1 MPADIVFRGAIRP
14 SAAAPLTDALAVC
27 DGVVVALGAADCADL
42 TRPATRVIDVDG
54 VVLPGFVDAHVHP
67 AMGGLNRMHC
77 DLDEVHGL
85 AAYRSLIRAYVTTS
99 SSEWIVGSG
108 WYGDVFTGGFPTA
121 AELDSLTDGR
131 PACFMSHDGHG
142 VWVNTAALHR
152 AGIDDTTP
160 DPDGGRII
168 RDESARATGMLV
180 ESAANLVTDLL
191 PAPTESEIQRAL
203 LEAQSYLHSVGI
215 VGWQDA
221 GVGECLGLPD
231 TFEAY
236 RALDSSGALTARVTG
251 DLWWQLDGDLTQI
264 EGFVRRRETTRDAR
278 RFRTTGIKVM
288 QDGVCENLT
297 AAVLEPYR
305 GHPHQHGLSFLE
317 PAWLGELVGALAAA
331 DFDVHLHAVGDRA
344 VREALDAI
352 ESAPHRSD
360 ARHQIAHIDLI
371 DAADIDR
378 FKRLGVI
385 ANVSPLWAREDRVLV
400 ETKLPYLTDEQRRRH
415 FAFSSLHDAGTA
427 LAFGSDWPVSSPDPL
442 WAIHVAVNRTAPQSD
457 PHAADA
463 HAQRV
468 PLLPDEGLDVV
479 TAVHAATAGAAH
491 ASRLDRNGSLEVGM
505 AADLVLLDRDPI
517 TTAPDELSTIRV
529 HATYVDGAP
538 VFTA

>member
-1 MPADIVFRGAIRP
+1 MRADTVFRGSIRA
-14 SAAAPLTDALAVC
+14 SAAAPVTDALAVR
-27 DGVVVALGAADCADL
+27 DGTVVALGAAHCADL
-42 TRPATRVIDVDG
+42 TGPATRVVDVDG

-67 AMGGLNRMHC
+67 AMGGLNRMQC
-77 DLDEVHGL
+77 DLDDVHGL
-85 AAYRSLIRAYVTTS
+85 DAYRALIRDHVATS
-99 SSEWIVGSG
+99 TSEWIAGSG
-108 WYGDVFTGGFPTA
+108 WYGDVFAGGFPTA
-121 AELDSLTDGR
+121 TELDSLTDGR

-152 AGIDDTTP
+152 AGITDGTP
-160 DPDGGRII
+160 DPDGGRIV
-168 RDESARATGMLV
+168 RDVSGSATGMLV

-191 PAPTESEIQRAL
+191 PAPTQQQIERAL
-203 LEAQSYLHSVGI
+203 LEAQAYLHSVGI

-221 GVGECLGLPD
+221 GIGDCLGLPD

-236 RALDSSGALTARVTG
+236 RGLDASGALTARVTG
-251 DLWWQLDGDLTQI
+251 DLWWQLDGDLSQI
-264 EGFVRRRETTRDAR
+264 EGFVRRRETTRDGR
-278 RFRTTGIKVM
+278 RFAATGIKVM

-317 PAWLGELVGALAAA
+317 PAWLNRVVAALAAE

-352 ESAPHRSD
+352 ESAPRHSD

-378 FKRLGVI
+378 FKRLGII

-415 FAFSSLHDAGTA
+415 FAFGSLETAGAA

-442 WAIHVAVNRTAPQSD
+442 WAIHVAVNRTAPLAD
-457 PHAADA
+457 PHAADE

-468 PLLPDEGLDVV
+468 PLLPDEGLDIV
-479 TAVHAATAGAAH
+479 TALHAATAGAAH
-491 ASRLDRNGSLEVGM
+491 ASRLDRNGTLEVGM
-505 AADLVLLDRDPI
+505 AADLVLLDRDPV
-517 TTAPDELSTIRV
+517 TTAPAELSTIRV

>member
-1 MPADIVFRGAIRP
+1 MRADTVFRGSIRP
-14 SAAAPLTDALAVC
+14 TAAAPSTDALAVR
-27 DGVVVALGAADCADL
+27 DGRVVALGATDCADL
-42 TRPATRVIDVDG
+42 IGTGTQVVDVAG
-54 VVLPGFVDAHVHP
+54 TVLPGFVDAHVHP

-85 AAYRSLIRAYVTTS
+85 EAYRSLISAHVTS
-99 SSEWIVGSG
+99 SAAEWITGSG
-108 WYGDVFTGGFPTA
+108 WYGDVFAGGFPTA
-121 AELDSLTDGR
+121 AELDRLTDGR

-142 VWVNTAALHR
+142 VWVNSAALER
-152 AGIDDTTP
+152 AGIDADTA

-168 RDESARATGMLV
+168 RDDSGRPTGMLV

-191 PAPTESEIQRAL
+191 PAPTSAEIERAL

-236 RALDSSGALTARVTG
+236 RALEVSGALTARVTG
-251 DLWWQLDGDLTQI
+251 DLWWQLDGDLGQI
-264 EGFVRRRETTRDAR
+264 EQFGHRRETTRDGR

-317 PAWLGELVGALAAA
+317 PGWLTEVVGALAAE

-352 ESAPHRSD
+352 EAAPRQVDS
-360 ARHQIAHIDLI
+360 RHQIAHIDLI
-371 DAADIDR
+371 DAADVDR
-378 FKRLGVI
+378 FERLGVI

-400 ETKLPYLTDEQRRRH
+400 ETKLPYLTDEQRRQH
-415 FAFSSLHDAGTA
+415 FAFNSLHGAGAA

-442 WAIHVAVNRTAPQSD
+442 WAIHVAVNRTAPQAD
-457 PHAADA
+457 PHAADE
-463 HAQRV
+463 HAQRI
-468 PLLPDEGLDVV
+468 PLLPDEGLDIV
-479 TAVHAATAGAAH
+479 TAVHAATAGAAR

-505 AADLVLLDRDPI
+505 AADLVLLDQDPI
-517 TTAPDELSTIRV
+517 TTAPGDLSTIRV
-529 HATYVDGAP
+529 HATYVDGSP

>member
-1 MPADIVFRGAIRP
+1 MRADTVFRGSIRP
-14 SAAAPLTDALAVC
+14 SAASPVTDALAVR
-27 DGVVVALGAADCADL
+27 DGIVVALGTNDCADL
-42 TRPATRVIDVDG
+42 TGPGTRIIDVDG
-54 VVLPGFVDAHVHP
+54 VLLPGFIDAHVHP

-85 AAYRSLIRAYVTTS
+85 GAYRALISEHVAAS
-99 SSEWIVGSG
+99 ASEWITGSG
-108 WYGDVFTGGFPTA
+108 WYGDVFAGGFPTA

-142 VWVNTAALHR
+142 VWVNSAALER
-152 AGIDDTTP
+152 AGISDSTP

-168 RDESARATGMLV
+168 RDDAGAATGMLV

-191 PAPTESEIQRAL
+191 PAPSAPEIERAL
-203 LEAQSYLHSVGI
+203 LEAQAYLHSLGI

-236 RALDSSGALTARVTG
+236 RSLDASGALTARVTG
-251 DLWWQLDGDLTQI
+251 DLWWQLDGDLGQI
-264 EGFVRRRETTRDAR
+264 QEFVRRRETTRAGR

-317 PAWLGELVGALAAA
+317 PAWLSEVVGALSAE

-344 VREALDAI
+344 VREALDAV
-352 ESAPHRSD
+352 EAAPHRSD

-415 FAFSSLHDAGTA
+415 FAFSSLSGAGTA

-442 WAIHVAVNRTAPQSD
+442 WAIHVAVNRTAPQAD
-457 PHAADA
+457 PHAADQ

-468 PLLPDEGLDVV
+468 PLLPQEGLDVA
-479 TAVHAATAGAAH
+479 TAVHAATAGAAY
-491 ASRLDRNGSLEVGM
+491 ASRLDRNGCLEVGM
-505 AADLVLLDRDPI
+505 AADLVVLDRDPI
-517 TTAPDELSTIRV
+517 TTPTHDLSAIRV